1 MSVYSLLICIVL
13 YSQGAFQQF
22 YSADLKN
29 VCLNEK
35 KKRKTTSIIY

>member
-35 KKRKTTSIIY
+35 KKKRKKTSII